1 MISTKEDLRM
11 STATE
16 QSVSTVGNV
25 RRLAQYRPFERGGL
39 DLRAVLHDLVL
50 AAAAMEDG
58 AVDSLFDCQKAFAD
72 CWALEVEIDELRP
85 IVDRLVESDLATRHG
100 KGFRLSPA
108 TMADLENRAR
118 EWQQTEDRALREWE
132 LEVRQ
137 ARPGLAEEEMDLLR
151 SDLRDWLH
159 LIIGRHGADAAMM
172 LYPEDR
178 RAQRFFDDVQA
189 HGFDSLPDRPDGL
202 RILREQALPL
212 FIRAPSPDQRRFLA
226 SLLNISFYMNVLTID
241 PQAKKLVQEQMT
253 GHRIYLDTNFLY
265 AVLGGAPPEEVY
277 SSRRLVKLSK
287 DLGFELAV
295 TPWTVD
301 ELRTSIARS
310 RRDIEAQ
317 QAFIRPELA
326 DAMVRSSGDKGF
338 NRLYWQAYNQ
348 SKTQPKDVFDRLEHF
363 ELTLESYG
371 IAVVDQGCTAVD
383 QDEARIREYSS
394 LLNSE
399 RWPWQ
404 KDWVVLE
411 HDAKARLL
419 VERLRGAG
427 NLRFSNARYWFLT
440 YDATLPRFAA
450 RVPDN
455 GDSAP
460 ELAFCVSPSAWVQII
475 RALTPR
481 TDDFDRT
488 VVDLLTSPFVGYRAA
503 VSPAVVQE
511 VVGRMDHFEDASP
524 ELSIAVMADT
534 AKVHE
539 IEKAVLAEDEDMIE
553 DAVRVAYSTKAREMQ
568 DAVATSV
575 RQAAQADDERRSAE
589 TRAADADAGRRREQ
603 EAAERTRLQI
613 DREREQWD
621 EEKRVLA
628 ADLARAGQER
638 DLAAGQL
645 EKRLADEGRQRR
657 SRTILAGVA
666 LIVLGL
672 AVALALPLAVV
683 SGKWA
688 IAGAIVGGA
697 ALGLLGVRIVAGR
710 NWGGEI
716 VTWGSLLIAVAAVVV
731 AIAGSTP

>member
-1 MISTKEDLRM
+1 M

-50 AAAAMEDG
+50 AVAAMEDG

-72 CWALEVEIDELRP
+72 CWTLEVEIDELRP

-108 TMADLENRAR
+108 TMADLEARAR
-118 EWQQTEDRALREWE
+118 DWQQTEDRALREWE
-132 LEVRQ
+132 LDVRQ
-137 ARPGLAEEEMDLLR
+137 LQPGLAEEEMDLLR

-172 LYPEDR
+172 LYPEDH
-178 RAQRFFDDVQA
+178 RARRFFDDVQA
-189 HGFDSLPDRPDGL
+189 HGFDPLPDRPDGL
-202 RILREQALPL
+202 RGLRERALPL

-277 SSRRLVKLSK
+277 SSRRLVQLSK

-371 IAVVDQGCTAVD
+371 IAVVDQGCTAVE
-383 QDEARIREYSS
+383 QDEARIRDYSS

-411 HDAKARLL
+411 HDAKSRLL

-488 VVDLLTSPFVGYRAA
+488 VVDLLTSPFVGYRSA

-539 IEKAVLAEDEDMIE
+539 IEKAVESEDEDMIE
-553 DAVRVAYSTKAREMQ
+553 EAVRAAYSTKAREMQ
-568 DAVATSV
+568 DAVAASV
-575 RQAAQADDERRSAE
+575 RQAAQADEERRSAE
-589 TRAADADAGRRREQ
+589 TRAVDADAGRRREQ
-603 EAAERTRLQI
+603 QGAEQTRLQI
-613 DREREQWD
+613 DREREKWD
-621 EEKRVLA
+621 EEKRTLA
-628 ADLARAGQER
+628 ADLAQAGQER
-638 DLAAGQL
+638 DLAAGEL
-645 EKRLADEGRQRR
+645 EKRLADEGRRR
-657 SRTILAGVA
+657 RDRTILAGVA

-683 SGKWA
+683 ADKWA

-697 ALGLLGVRIVAGR
+697 ALGLLGVRVVAGR

-716 VTWGSLLIAVAAVVV
+716 VTWGSLLIAVTAVVV
-731 AIAGSTP
+731 TIAGSAH